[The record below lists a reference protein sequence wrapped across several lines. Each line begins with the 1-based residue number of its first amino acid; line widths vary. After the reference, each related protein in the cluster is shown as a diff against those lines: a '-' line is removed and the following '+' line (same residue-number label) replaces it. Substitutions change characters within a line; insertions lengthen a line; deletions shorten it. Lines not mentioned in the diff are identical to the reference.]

1 MKHEQWTDSGFP
13 RALLTTLENPKF
25 LQIPNLVKDRGQ
37 REKILR
43 AKPLAEGLH
52 LVSAQENV
60 SLQTKYMFIR
70 LTVHMFTLLASSIVL
85 ATQLETC
92 STAESEMNTVSYSL

>member
-1 MKHEQWTDSGFP
+1 MPYLPHWKTQTSCKPQTW
-13 RALLTTLENPKF
+13 L
-25 LQIPNLVKDRGQ
+25 KDRGQ

-60 SLQTKYMFIR
+60 SFQTKYMIIHLMNIYCACFIYCACY
-70 LTVHMFTLLASSIVL
+70 T
-85 ATQLETC
+85 ETC
-92 STAESEMNTVSYSL
+92 STAESEMSTISYSL